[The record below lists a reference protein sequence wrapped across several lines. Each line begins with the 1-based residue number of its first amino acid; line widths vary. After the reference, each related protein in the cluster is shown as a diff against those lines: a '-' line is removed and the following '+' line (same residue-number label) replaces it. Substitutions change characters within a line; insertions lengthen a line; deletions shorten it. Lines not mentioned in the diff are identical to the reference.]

1 MGSRKQDIQRLPHS
15 GEGQRCTFLQ
25 LCPPGPPEGPETS
38 PFGPH
43 PGATGIQRLRRQHLT
58 PCSLLYRQDRE
69 NPDHK
74 LQEWEASFPLP
85 QRPHIPGKVATPMGK
100 WVVIWRG
107 HCILA
112 DKSNTGPHQTL
123 PLLGSLRFYSIW
135 SWSRIVSPNF
145 AEMEAPVLW
154 PPDGKSPL
162 IGKDPDAGKD

>member
-1 MGSRKQDIQRLPHS
+1 MRWSDSITNSMDMNLSK
-15 GEGQRCTFLQ
+15 LQ
-25 LCPPGPPEGPETS
+25 EMVK
-38 PFGPH
+38 
-43 PGATGIQRLRRQHLT
+43 
-58 PCSLLYRQDRE
+58 DRE